1 MEMMQQ
7 MQVTVPAGVGPG
19 MPFQVNTPT
28 GPMQVTC
35 PPNVTAGG
43 QMLVNVP
50 AAPQPVV
57 MATAVPAQPVA
68 MAVPAQPMMAAPQPM
83 VMQQPM
89 MGQPPMGQP
98 MAFGAGGGGLPW
110 KLSLAPAE
118 KGALFAVKEGGQ
130 SPIPV
135 ISANEWREIMEAL
148 DAVMHANFFYD
159 CPACE
164 CVYYCIPGGPI
175 QCVLCMLNPVT
186 CIVCFGP
193 VESAKKAAKAKIEPI
208 IGKYGLKLRFADTMN
223 GLEAIIEQ

>member
-57 MATAVPAQPVA
+57 MATAVPAQPMA

-98 MAFGAGGGGLPW
+98 MAFGAVGGGLPW

-118 KGALFAVKEGGQ
+118 KGALFTVKTRGQ

-135 ISANEWREIMEAL
+135 ISRSDWAEIVAAL
-148 DAVMHANFFYD
+148 D
-159 CPACE
+159 E
-164 CVYYCIPGGPI
+164 
-175 QCVLCMLNPVT
+175 T
-186 CIVCFGP
+186 
-193 VESAKKAAKAKIEPI
+193 
-208 IGKYGLKLRFADTMN
+208 
-223 GLEAIIEQ
+223 